1 MGGRFELDRARQSRP
16 IRARTSPASNHSPT
30 GPVLRANPFPEVT
43 DLACRLPLPTLF
55 YQLEA
60 VHLGDLLRI
69 WVQPDTRITLSPSD
83 FQGPTGVHRT
93 PQEPRCFTG
102 TSFPISGRADS
113 RERCGPYKE
122 ERTLPG
128 TPADVSEFVCV
139 AALVPLLTCANRGSG
154 TISVSGSG
162 MLTRFP
168 FDRCLA
174 CHLSRDIHFTEY
186 LNIATVSEQS
196 SPIS

>member
-139 AALVPLLTCANRGSG
+139 AALVPLLTRREPGQRDDLRVGVGNVNP
-154 TISVSGSG
+154 I
-162 MLTRFP
+162 P
-168 FDRCLA
+168 FR
-174 CHLSRDIHFTEY
+174 
-186 LNIATVSEQS
+186 
-196 SPIS
+196 